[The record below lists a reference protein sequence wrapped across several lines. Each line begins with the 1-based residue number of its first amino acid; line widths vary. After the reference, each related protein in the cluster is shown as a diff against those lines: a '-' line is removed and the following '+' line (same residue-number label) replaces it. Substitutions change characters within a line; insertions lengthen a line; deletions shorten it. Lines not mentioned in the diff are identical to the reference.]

1 MLKIMFVDDEITV
14 INGLRKGYDWE
25 KLGFKVVAT
34 AMDCEE
40 ALERFYETFPD
51 VVITDICMK
60 NRDGLS
66 LISELK
72 SNNPHV
78 EIIVLSGYPDFYYA
92 QASMEHGVFA
102 YLLKPLKNSTF
113 FSTLDKLKAKIAQS
127 RGRMPDQFL
136 FDLLQ
141 MTLPTSESIQTLC
154 QQYNIA
160 LPDYDFFVAAIQIDQ
175 QENNTNHMIY
185 RKMCGYLSNRISRYY
200 NVFICQPQHHHI
212 ALLIFCENAQVY
224 TAHCKQMEHIRDDFT
239 SQYQTTFTIG
249 ISSLFRPVS
258 KVRDAYLQALYAVSQ
273 KALYGY
279 GCTIYYNK
287 DAGQLNEATL
297 SASVFIRT
305 TELEDIL
312 TGLRTFNRVLID
324 GAISSYFERLHELR
338 NINIGI
344 VKSALAELAIQIIHN
359 IAPDATQMKFV
370 LGKVLFP
377 MLELERFDLLSDMEN
392 YIWDIINRFF
402 THTDI
407 PISENY
413 SKVVRDAQIY
423 IMTNYPLP
431 ISVGSI
437 AEELH
442 IDRYQFMRIF
452 KSETG
457 DTVNNFITNYRMHV
471 AIDLLQKGNYKISEV
486 SKNVGYPDTNYFSKL
501 FKKHTGYLPS
511 EYLQNQEV

>member
-1 MLKIMFVDDEITV
+1 MI
-14 INGLRKGYDWE
+14 
-25 KLGFKVVAT
+25 
-34 AMDCEE
+34 
-40 ALERFYETFPD
+40 
-51 VVITDICMK
+51 
-60 NRDGLS
+60 
-66 LISELK
+66 
-72 SNNPHV
+72 
-78 EIIVLSGYPDFYYA
+78 
-92 QASMEHGVFA
+92 
-102 YLLKPLKNSTF
+102 
-113 FSTLDKLKAKIAQS
+113 
-127 RGRMPDQFL
+127 
-136 FDLLQ
+136 
-141 MTLPTSESIQTLC
+141 
-154 QQYNIA
+154 
-160 LPDYDFFVAAIQIDQ
+160 FFVAAIQIDQ